1 MLNLIINIHKAL
13 GLISILDTLLLNKEI
28 YGAGR
33 ITSRS
38 YEKFIREV
46 RSAPPTGGLISLIS

>member
-1 MLNLIINIHKAL
+1 MLSLIINIHKAL
-13 GLISILDTLLLNKEI
+13 GLITILDTLLLKEEI

-38 YEKFIREV
+38 YEEFIREV
-46 RSAPPTGGLISLIS
+46 VPPLRLAGSYH